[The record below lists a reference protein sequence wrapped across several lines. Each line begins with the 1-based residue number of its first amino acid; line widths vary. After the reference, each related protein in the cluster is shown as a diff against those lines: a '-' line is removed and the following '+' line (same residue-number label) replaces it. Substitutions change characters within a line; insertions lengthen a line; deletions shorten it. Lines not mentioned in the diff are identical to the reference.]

1 MLRYTSGVES
11 KMLAL
16 KVEAL
21 TYAPTVF
28 SHCQHCEVTFHEVGL
43 GGQVRREQMR
53 EALPDDLREEFSAL
67 CDWLHG
73 LLERYGSQIEV
84 KVIDIASMLGVWKS
98 LRYGIHTYPAVIVAG
113 ESKHIGRDLALA
125 ELEIE
130 RRLSAGTRR

>member
-1 MLRYTSGVES
+1 MPRLRI
-11 KMLAL
+11 
-16 KVEAL
+16 EAL

-28 SHCQHCEVTFHEVGL
+28 YHCQHCEVTFQEVGL
-43 GGQVRREQMR
+43 GGKVRREQMR
-53 EALPDDLREEFSAL
+53 EGLPDDLQEEFGAL

-73 LLERYGSQIEV
+73 LLERYGNQIEV

-98 LRYGIHTYPAVIVAG
+98 LRYRIRDYPAVIVAG
-113 ESKHIGRDLALA
+113 QSKHVGSDLALA